1 MTGAFLMTSF
11 TPEAEARLEEYLR
24 QVRAA
29 VARDPEVSP
38 DEIEADLREHVEA
51 EFRAAVRPVTLT
63 ELEAVLVRLGPP
75 ANWATEASRSAK
87 DVVVGDLTALGRWF
101 RTRTRGVISTLWRG
115 PEDWRLAYL
124 AFGLFCLG
132 VLTAVV
138 GIGVLF
144 LAASYVLG
152 RAAAE
157 LVKEKGTTLGAR
169 RWLVYPGVLAVSVPL
184 FLLVML
190 WPVVAFPATMEAVD
204 DYKDTVRD
212 ARLANEPD
220 PRAPQFW
227 IVHGRNP
234 EDVEKARRVL
244 AAIPGPRDWIEP
256 VAGAFATV
264 GALALWWTVVG
275 VAMWAFPRWP
285 TVVFHPLLDGYG
297 GWHGLKLAAVAG
309 VAFLIWLGFATR
321 FMETAG
327 LT

>member
-1 MTGAFLMTSF
+1 MTGAILMTTF

-38 DEIEADLREHVEA
+38 DEIEADLREHVET
-51 EFRAAVRPVTLT
+51 EFRSAVRPVTLT

-75 ANWATEASRSAK
+75 QSWATEASRSAK

-101 RTRTRGVISTLWRG
+101 RTRTRGVLSTLWRG

-132 VLTAVV
+132 VLTVVV
-138 GIGVLF
+138 GIGALF
-144 LAASYVLG
+144 LLAGYVLG

-157 LVKEKGTTLGAR
+157 LAKEKGTSLGAR
-169 RWLVYPGVLAVSVPL
+169 RWLVYPGVLIVSVPL
-184 FLLVML
+184 FLAVML
-190 WPVVAFPATMEAVD
+190 WPVAAAPAAVD
-204 DYKDTVRD
+204 VVNDMKWTIRD
-212 ARLANEPD
+212 AGQEPGW
-220 PRAPQFW
+220 R
-227 IVHGRNP
+227 GGT
-234 EDVEKARRVL
+234 RRVQKPPAEQVEQAQRFL
-244 AAIPGPRDWIEP
+244 AAIPGPREWAEP
-256 VAGAFATV
+256 VAGGFALV
-264 GALALWWTVVG
+264 GALALWWTVAG
-275 VAMWAFPRWP
+275 VAMWAFPKWP
-285 TVVFHPLLDGYG
+285 TVVFHPLLDGYD

-321 FMETAG
+321 FLESAG